1 MVCCAVQFSLEIRV
15 VDSHASMYFSKNV
28 LSGITL
34 LKGRYKTKTDP
45 VHFNLPG
52 NHVNFCSPAKVAS
65 RVQ

>member
-1 MVCCAVQFSLEIRV
+1 MVYCIVQFSLDIHV

-34 LKGRYKTKTDP
+34 LKGRHKTKTDP

-52 NHVNFCSPAKVAS
+52 NHFNFCSPAKVAS
-65 RVQ
+65 GVQ